1 MNNID
6 NSLFFN
12 SLTESSDTRIMKL
25 TEEIKLFIE
34 NNNTQVYLLDKILG
48 VKNKL
53 NYDIKDVVYVAIPNY
68 PILLIFDDDYRE
80 EQIKDHLDDLKEDIG
95 QLSVK
100 YEYNYILDRPRKW
113 NEEWFQFYSWNNFDF
128 KNFIQNNKI
137 KKLDDK
143 RKIELLISLITGSI
157 NDIEKIGKD
166 LPETLLDKVKKQ
178 IMLLDGKQSHFIY
191 DRELKNQIFI
201 QGMAGTGKT
210 ELLMRKIKELYVG
223 EENSRIAFTC
233 HNKVLATEM
242 KQRIEKF
249 FNFMKVEEQIDWDN
263 RLKVFHS
270 WGSKYGEKAG
280 MYSYICENY
289 HIPYLNFKEAG
300 TFDNA
305 CKYAINSLKELA
317 NIESIFDYIFIDESQ
332 DFDQSFFE
340 LCKLVC
346 KNTVYIAGD
355 IFQSIFD
362 ETKESDL
369 KADYM
374 LDKCYRTDPRTLMFA
389 HSIGM
394 GLFEEPPLNWLRDE
408 EWKACGYKVLRESS
422 SFKLTREPLRRFND
436 VQSVNS
442 IIVQSSCSDELHKMV
457 LDNIKQLKADNCTIK
472 PGDLGIIIICN
483 NYNSMI
489 QFSYKLKYDL
499 LFELEWNSTIGV
511 ETKYKESNS
520 VYISNE
526 NNVKGLEFPFTI
538 SLLLTDVG
546 NSIKLRNSLYM
557 SLTRSFI
564 TSYLI
569 MNRDTVNQ
577 NFINIYEH
585 ASKEIIENGF
595 LNLKEPTGEQIKNMK
610 HKITMQKSD
619 NQTILQQVENLLKLK
634 KYSKLSKEQRDFIF
648 TQVKSEWFLLSS
660 NDILNKV
667 KSIADNL
674 I

>member
-1 MNNID
+1 MNSID
-6 NSLFFN
+6 NGLFFN
-12 SLTESSDTRIMKL
+12 SLSESSDIRIREL
-25 TEEIKLFIE
+25 TEKIKLFIE

-53 NYDIKDVVYVAIPNY
+53 NYDVQNVIYVAIPNY
-68 PILLIFDDDYRE
+68 PILLIFDDDYNE
-80 EQIKDHLDDLKEDIG
+80 EQIKDYLDDLKEDIG

-100 YEYNYILDRPRKW
+100 YDYNYILDRPRKW
-113 NEEWFQFYSWNNFDF
+113 DEEWFQFYSWHNFDF
-128 KNFIQNNKI
+128 QNFIQNNKI
-137 KKLDDK
+137 KRIDDK

-166 LPETLLDKVKKQ
+166 LPETILDKVKKQ

-191 DRELKNQIFI
+191 DREYRNQVFI

-233 HNKVLATEM
+233 HNRVLASEM
-242 KQRIEKF
+242 KLRIEKF
-249 FNFMKVEEQIDWDN
+249 FNFMKVEEQIDWDH

-270 WGSKYGEKAG
+270 WGSKYGEKVG

-289 HIPYLNFKEAG
+289 NIPYFNFKEAG

-305 CKYAINSLKELA
+305 CKYAINSLQQLENK
-317 NIESIFDYIFIDESQ
+317 ESIFDYIFIDESQ

-389 HSIGM
+389 HAIGM

-408 EWKACGYKVLRESS
+408 EWEACGYNVTRDLNK
-422 SFKLTREPLRRFND
+422 FKLTREPLRRFSD
-436 VQSVNS
+436 VQSMNS
-442 IIVQSSCSDELHKMV
+442 IIVQSCRSDELHKRV
-457 LDNIKQLKADNCTIK
+457 LNNIKQLKTDNYTIK
-472 PGDLGIIIICN
+472 PEDVGVIIICKD
-483 NYNSMI
+483 YNLMI
-489 QFSYKLKYDL
+489 EFSYKLKNDL
-499 LFELEWNSTIGV
+499 LLELDWNSTIGV

-538 SLLLTDVG
+538 SVLLTDVG

-569 MNRDTVNQ
+569 MNNDAVNQ
-577 NFINIYEH
+577 NFINIYEN
-585 ASKEIIENGF
+585 ASKAIIENGF
-595 LNLKEPTGEQIKNMK
+595 LNLKEPTDEEIKNMK
-610 HKITMQKSD
+610 NKITMQKTKPLS
-619 NQTILQQVENLLKLK
+619 ILQQVKELLNLK
-634 KYSKLSKEQRDFIF
+634 KYR
-648 TQVKSEWFLLSS
+648 LLSEEDKNLIINKVRS
-660 NDILNKV
+660 DWNTLSPDEILNKA
-667 KSIADNL
+667 KNLADNL
-674 I
+674 